1 MGGRL
6 DVRVAV
12 DDEAYRSEAERQ
24 VVRVGHRVDGWAS
37 RLTRFAE
44 SSDLSRLNRDGS
56 GCSEVRPTLA
66 AVLSWAW
73 TAGERS
79 QRVVDV
85 TLLDARL
92 AAERGIAPVAS
103 AGSAVGPAV
112 DRRFAPAPWKI
123 ERSGR
128 TSRVTRAPGTRFDLD
143 GVAKGWIADRA
154 LALLCRWPGALV
166 DADGDIAISVAPGA
180 DWHVAVENP
189 QDPDGPP
196 LAVLRIA
203 APGPWHQ
210 TVGVATSG
218 TTVHR
223 WGTATGGSTRG
234 AAGAVAHHLIDPR
247 TGRSALT
254 DVVQATVAA
263 PSAAEAEVLAKSAV
277 ILGAADGAQLL
288 ERTACLF
295 GLLVLESGQTILL
308 PAAGGPAKRAAA

>member
-1 MGGRL
+1 MSLDVVSWSGPSMGGRL
-6 DVRVAV
+6 DVRVVA
-12 DDEAYRSEAERQ
+12 DDAYRSEAERQ

-44 SSDLSRLNRDGS
+44 SSDLSRLNRDDS

-66 AVLSWAW
+66 AVLDWAW
-73 TAGERS
+73 TCGERS

-92 AAERGIAPVAS
+92 AAERGVVPVAGAAS
-103 AGSAVGPAV
+103 G

-128 TSRVTRAPGTRFDLD
+128 TGRVTREPGTRFDLD
-143 GVAKGWIADRA
+143 GIAKGWIADRA
-154 LALLCRWPGALV
+154 LVLLFRWPGSLV
-166 DADGDIAISVAPGA
+166 DADGDIALSVAPGA
-180 DWHVAVENP
+180 DWHVAVQNP
-189 QDPDGPP
+189 HDPDGPP

-210 TVGVATSG
+210 SVGVATSG

-223 WGTATGGSTRG
+223 WTAASG
-234 AAGAVAHHLIDPR
+234 AATHHLIDPR
-247 TGRSALT
+247 TGRSART

-263 PSAAEAEVLAKSAV
+263 PSAAEAEVLAKSAL
-277 ILGAADGAQLL
+277 ILGSTDGARLL

-295 GLLVLESGQTILL
+295 GLLVLESGDTVLL
-308 PAAGGPAKRAAA
+308 PAASGPARRAAA